1 MEVAGVELDLERS
14 EIIMIGAVMA
24 GVSPPI
30 SEAVTENKRKFDD
43 AVLEKHSRKSYI
55 PLGMIDL
62 GEESVTSAGHVA
74 FGQAGVV
81 LDEFIFGVVK
91 SGSVTVD
98 RMVDNAVLAVIIVLN
113 SNVSFEVNP
122 PMAIFT

>member
-1 MEVAGVELDLERS
+1 MELDLERS